1 MTFQEPAAYV
11 CFPSGVDAK
20 EQSKSTLTMSDEQRS
35 GSFLEN
41 RRICITSVAA
51 VIIFDC
57 LSLFVDIYDLC
68 LSSC

>member
-1 MTFQEPAAYV
+1 
-11 CFPSGVDAK
+11 
-20 EQSKSTLTMSDEQRS
+20 MSDEQRS
-35 GSFLEN
+35 GPLLEN
-41 RRICITSVAA
+41 RCICITSVAA